1 MFEIKKVES
10 IEAPAKSLASKA
22 ISCIGTWAFVIW
34 TCVCFGC

>member
-10 IEAPAKSLASKA
+10 IDAPAKSLASKA
-22 ISCIGTWAFVIW
+22 ISAASVWAFVIW